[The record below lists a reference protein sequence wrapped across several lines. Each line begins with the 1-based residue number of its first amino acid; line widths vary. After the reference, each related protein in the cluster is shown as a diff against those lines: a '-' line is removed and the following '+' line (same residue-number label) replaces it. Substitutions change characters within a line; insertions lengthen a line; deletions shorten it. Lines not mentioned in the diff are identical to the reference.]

1 MADVTI
7 SDLSS
12 LTPTTGLVLPVSNG
26 STTGKVTLSQVCGV
40 MTSAQITAALGYTPL
55 PKYSTVVT
63 TTDQTVPNTWTT
75 RDNLSLDFIASVNQ
89 TVLASVY
96 FSIGYE
102 SGNCDNHVRFLL
114 DNTTI
119 ISIGANGFRV
129 ASQGEYNHPITTSFS
144 YPITVTAGS
153 HNLKAQV
160 INTTNPSTTWR
171 LGYHTANTG
180 ANQTPDY
187 LMIQYY

>member
-7 SDLSS
+7 SDLSP
-12 LTPTTGLVLPVSNG
+12 LTPSTGLVLPVSNG
-26 STTGKVTLSQVCGV
+26 ATTGSVTLSQVCGV
-40 MTSAQITAALGYTPL
+40 MTSAQITSALGYSPL
-55 PKYSTVVT
+55 PKYGTVVAA
-63 TTDQTVPNTWTT
+63 TDQTVPSTWTT
-75 RDNLSLDFIASVNQ
+75 RSGLSLNFDASINQ
-89 TVLASVY
+89 TILASVY

-102 SGNCDNHVRFLL
+102 SGNIDGHVRFLL
-114 DNTTI
+114 DDTTP

-129 ASQGEYNHPITTSFS
+129 ASQGDYNHAITTSFS
-144 YPITVTAGS
+144 YPITVTSGT
-153 HNLKAQV
+153 HNIKAQV